1 MREVIN
7 HLKNSSFAYILNNA
21 FSALQNLGP
30 FPLSAACILPSVDRD
45 HSIFQGSLPA
55 P

>member
-1 MREVIN
+1 MREVIQSS
-7 HLKNSSFAYILNNA
+7 KNSSFAYILNNA
-21 FSALQNLGP
+21 STALHRTP
-30 FPLSAACILPSVDRD
+30 ARSLSAACILPSVDRD